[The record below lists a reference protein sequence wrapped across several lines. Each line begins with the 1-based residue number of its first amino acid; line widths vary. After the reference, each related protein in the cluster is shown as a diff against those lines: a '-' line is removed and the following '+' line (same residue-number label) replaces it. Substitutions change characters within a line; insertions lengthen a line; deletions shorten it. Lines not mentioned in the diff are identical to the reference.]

1 MDNKLPELYGLTEGQ
16 WWLVMHQMI
25 SFWHNFGISNGLDV
39 PADAIEPARY
49 KDFKGYHIKAEYM
62 REKLA
67 EYIKWLKS
75 YREKWN
81 DPNYEGVD
89 GARNEREILENHGG
103 HGFDEILDMIKLLQD
118 RPIQFA

>member
-25 SFWHNFGISNGLDV
+25 AFWHGFGISNGLDV
-39 PADAIEPARY
+39 PAEMVEPSRF

-62 REKLA
+62 REQLA
-67 EYIKWLKS
+67 GYIKWLKS

-89 GARNEREILENHGG
+89 GARNEQEILENHGSN
-103 HGFDEILDMIKLLQD
+103 GFDVILDMIKLLQD
-118 RPIQFA
+118 RPIQFS